1 MLATLENKM
10 KIGRCTPLQKS
21 HRVEARGSKGRKTW
35 VKVPLASTRRRA
47 YRSMPNSPPESPTLQ
62 PVDAP
67 PPWEDFPDNTY
78 EHDQGSFEPL
88 QLPKT
93 MASSC
98 KMLDCHSNDG

>member
-1 MLATLENKM
+1 M

-21 HRVEARGSKGRKTW
+21 HRVEARGSKGRKMC
-35 VKVPLASTRRRA
+35 VKIPLASTRHHA

-62 PVDAP
+62 PVEAP

-78 EHDQGSFEPL
+78 DHNQGSFEPL

-98 KMLDCHSNDG
+98 QFWIVIQTIAKHKNAESE

>member
-1 MLATLENKM
+1 M

-35 VKVPLASTRRRA
+35 VKVPLASTKQHA

-62 PVDAP
+62 PVEAP

-78 EHDQGSFEPL
+78 KHDQGSFEPL

-98 KMLDCHSNDG
+98 QMLHCHSNDS